1 MTIINNFVIILDVGD
16 KMNYTVT
23 YLKQH
28 QSEGINLEMD
38 FSKEI
43 NGLPEIVKIDS
54 CTVTG
59 NYTFLNDSIIEFH
72 LLAKADV
79 TFQAADTLNLI
90 KRTVEVLINDEVS
103 DDSEYKIVND
113 KINLYELVWGW
124 FISEVPLTVYEKE
137 EEENGSTI

>member
-1 MTIINNFVIILDVGD
+1 MLLT
-16 KMNYTVT
+16 MT

-28 QSEGINLEMD
+28 QSEGLNLEID

-43 NGLPEIVKIDS
+43 ENLTDIKKIGNCS
-54 CTVTG
+54 VTG
-59 NYTFLNDSIIEFH
+59 NYVFLGDSVIEFN
-72 LLAKADV
+72 LIVRAEV
-79 TFQAADTLNLI
+79 TFVAADTLNLI
-90 KRTVEVLINDEVS
+90 KRTIEVNIDDEVS
-103 DDSEYKIVND
+103 YETEYKIVNE